1 MANIFISYRREDSA
15 AHAGRLCD
23 RLSATLGN
31 DRVFMDVQ
39 DIRPGQDFAHAIEE
53 TIASCDF
60 VIAVIGPRWLS
71 TLRGRPAIEEDF
83 VHQEIAAA
91 LKRRIAVIPVLVGG
105 AAMPL
110 KRDLPGGLADLSRFH
125 ALEIRDARFDD
136 DVAELTEVVHGSRT
150 SKSRKS
156 RWMMIA
162 LAAIAAAIGIGV
174 FLLRPAALDLNG
186 PWIAEMQ
193 KTGQQRPYRIRLNI
207 ASDADRITGTV
218 VYPTGE
224 GVVQEGRISGRK
236 ISFHTSHVPQFA
248 SEPATIRFDG
258 EAAADSIRLRSVDS
272 NGIATGVARRP
283 NM

>member
-15 AHAGRLCD
+15 AYAGRLCD

-71 TLRGRPAIEEDF
+71 TLRDRPSIDEDF

-91 LKRRIAVIPVLVGG
+91 LKRRITVIPVLVGG

-110 KRDLPGGLADLSRFH
+110 KQDLPGSLVDLSRYH

-136 DVAELTEVVHGSRT
+136 DVAELTEELHGTQIS
-150 SKSRKS
+150 KS
-156 RWMMIA
+156 RWMTIA
-162 LAAIAAAIGIGV
+162 PVVIAAVIGIGA
-174 FLLRPAALDLNG
+174 FLFLRPAALDLNG

-193 KTGQQRPYRIRLNI
+193 KTGQRPYPIRLNL
-207 ASDADRITGTV
+207 AVDADRITGTV

-224 GVVQEGRISGRK
+224 GVVEEGRISGRK

-258 EAAADSIRLRSVDS
+258 EATADSIRLRSVDS
-272 NGIATGVARRP
+272 GGIATGVARRP